1 MPRVFS
7 KKKRRRTSSLDDDEN
22 NKVVWSAPKVSSL
35 SDRLLEKY
43 RRKEK
48 RKERED
54 EEDVDDP
61 RSFSRRRRRL
71 EIERESP
78 KKLKNEND
86 VFSRIH
92 EIVTSKKKRKRKT
105 KSKEIE
111 MYRLPSRNATKNVDD
126 RKTKQSNK
134 RKASD
139 RFETWGRSSRIRTRH
154 KPVTTTTTTTTQSTL
169 SKKGRSNPRKL
180 SDVLRRLGGRDRKR
194 SNDDKIDDED
204 SIVVKKKTLTTA
216 EKKNQILERT
226 VIVESSPSKSQLGS
240 PSKKIIPAWKSKLA
254 NASMSTPQRSKQTP
268 SPHRSKS
275 ASRKGKRT
283 KQTPRGKALKQAMK
297 HCGTGP
303 ISNCLKKVFRN
314 LESDLSMF
322 VHSCQK
328 DDDND
333 KGSSS
338 TFDMRQHRNN
348 VELRVVNPC
357 TARCKTHLICDC
369 EVVRMTISSTSEKK
383 SRTTF
388 QQDAKISLIM
398 KQNTLEKLCPSKEC
412 LSKDAIIRLYE
423 PFHYFESENGVLS
436 NLLLCTDLC
445 EYSSN

>member
-22 NKVVWSAPKVSSL
+22 NKVVWSSPKVSSL

-48 RKERED
+48 RKEREE

-92 EIVTSKKKRKRKT
+92 EIVTSKKKRKKKT
-105 KSKEIE
+105 KSKQIE

-139 RFETWGRSSRIRTRH
+139 RFETWGRSSRIRARH
-154 KPVTTTTTTTTQSTL
+154 KPVKTITTTTTTQSNL
-169 SKKGRSNPRKL
+169 SKKGKSNSRKL
-180 SDVLRRLGGRDRKR
+180 SDVLRRLGDRDRKR
-194 SNDDKIDDED
+194 SNDDKIYDED
-204 SIVVKKKTLTTA
+204 FIVFKKKKSTSLSTV

-226 VIVESSPSKSQLGS
+226 VVVESSPSKNQLGS

-275 ASRKGKRT
+275 TSRKGKRT

-297 HCGTGP
+297 HCGT
-303 ISNCLKKVFRN
+303 
-314 LESDLSMF
+314 
-322 VHSCQK
+322 
-328 DDDND
+328 
-333 KGSSS
+333 
-338 TFDMRQHRNN
+338 
-348 VELRVVNPC
+348 
-357 TARCKTHLICDC
+357 
-369 EVVRMTISSTSEKK
+369 
-383 SRTTF
+383 
-388 QQDAKISLIM
+388 
-398 KQNTLEKLCPSKEC
+398 
-412 LSKDAIIRLYE
+412 
-423 PFHYFESENGVLS
+423 
-436 NLLLCTDLC
+436 
-445 EYSSN
+445 